1 MLRGWRLGL
10 AIALGL
16 GAAGS
21 LPLLIADS
29 GDPQL
34 HSIYRSFIGLW
45 VNAVVIGYIIG
56 WPLFPMLA
64 ADVEQLTPAMELSPD
79 RSRARTELSEAWS
92 NRGVWIAR
100 GVGVIFGMILSAQAG
115 VDVLERRPGFL
126 VYVSVPVVVPLLWAT
141 ILPAL
146 WRLIRISLFVRR
158 LGSRVRIDSATLA
171 CSARLPTSAS
181 DICSSS
187 SSDCR

>member
-10 AIALGL
+10 AVTLGL

-21 LPLLIADS
+21 LPLLVAYFGGYELNS
-29 GDPQL
+29 L
-34 HSIYRSFIGLW
+34 YRSFVGLW
-45 VNAVVIGYIIG
+45 VNAVVIGYIVG

-64 ADVEQLTPAMELSPD
+64 ADVEQLTPAMEPAD
-79 RSRARTELSEAWS
+79 RSLARTELSEAWS

-100 GVGVIFGMILSAQAG
+100 GIGVVYGVILSAPAG
-115 VDVLERRPGFL
+115 IDALEGRPGFL
-126 VYVSVPVVVPLLWAT
+126 AYVWVPVVVPLLWAT

-146 WRLIRISLFVRR
+146 WRLIRVSMFVRR
-158 LGSRVRIDSATLA
+158 LGAGCGSISTTRV
-171 CSARLPTSAS
+171 CSARSPTSAS
-181 DICSSS
+181 DTCSSS